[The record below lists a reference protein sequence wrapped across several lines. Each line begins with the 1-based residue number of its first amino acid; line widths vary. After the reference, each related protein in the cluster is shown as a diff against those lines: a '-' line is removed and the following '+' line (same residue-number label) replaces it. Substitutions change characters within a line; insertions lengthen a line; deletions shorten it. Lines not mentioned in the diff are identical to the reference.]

1 MALNEISYDG
11 KVYADQDIEEATGY
25 RKSTIVGDELPYDTF
40 EAEVWDYAYALLML
54 ADSGPKL
61 AMINADNRFM
71 LARLSSKRMESYTYG
86 APVTWTHRGKLV
98 LKQYLESIRRTGEY
112 KYLLSCV
119 SGIGLLA
126 KSRHYGGLYE
136 NALFSDVLAEIVG
149 GAFSYTVDT
158 QIASI
163 KIYGALPV
171 DNRRNNLK
179 KLLVA
184 TGAVL
189 QTNPDGSA
197 RFTGPDTT
205 SPVEIKDGDIFMGGS
220 VDIPTPYQAVK
231 ITEHAFAKTSN
242 DILTTLLDGE
252 AVGMN
257 IITPAGASVTGA
269 LVTFSDPMHDLAI
282 TGTTILESGVNYAVL
297 APSTSCTLTGY
308 KYSHTTRIVTAG
320 SLTASEQ
327 ATKRLDDNTLISLF
341 NVDTVAQRWLDYYSA
356 QKAVTMSVVWR
367 GEQPAG
373 AVVFADP
380 YDERAVGLIESQDV
394 RLSAKLAAD
403 TTAQVGKIPSISGN
417 TYEHVL
423 VVTQSGTVTIPAEA
437 KGKAQLVLISGG
449 HGGSSGFAGKVEH
462 GATESS
468 REGAGGP
475 VYLTKWYTPP
485 GPAAGGDSGDPGTG
499 ARILRVTLKNI
510 SPGQT
515 VLNVNIGAGG
525 PGGLFSDRENSPG
538 QSGGDT
544 TVGDYTTE
552 GAQESTTGYYD
563 PIDGVLYGAPGG
575 PGVPGGDGGGFGP
588 NTEGRIIPAKSVTG
602 FGQTFPGGNSVG
614 MTEKI
619 TKTNGKFDSDYGL
632 KEATAWGGYGG
643 GAAYGAKG
651 EDGTLTGAVCIASYS
666 TVSAKGAPGG
676 SGATALPPPVPS
688 TPGTGGFGGNGGGG
702 AGACG
707 SAMVKNNYDSYK
719 ASPAP
724 NFSVDENTMT
734 PGNGSDGGKGADGV
748 LLIYY

>member
-1 MALNEISYDG
+1 MAFNEIGYDG

-61 AMINADNRFM
+61 AMMNADGRFM

-98 LKQYLESIRRTGEY
+98 LRQFLESIRRTGEY

-149 GAFSYTVDT
+149 GAFPYTVDT

-189 QTNPDGSA
+189 QTNPDGSV

-269 LVTFSDPMHDLAI
+269 LVTFSDPMHDLAV

-356 QKAVTMSVVWR
+356 QKAVTMSVVWK

-423 VVTQSGTVTIPAEA
+423 VVTQSGTVTIPVEA

-449 HGGSSGFAGKVEH
+449 HGGSSGYAGAVGSGQTKSAQD
-462 GATESS
+462 GSN
-468 REGAGGP
+468 P
-475 VYLTKWYTPP
+475 VYRSKWFVPP
-485 GPAAGGDSGDPGTG
+485 GPAAGGKAGTPGGG
-499 ARILRVTLKNI
+499 ARILRVTLNDVVG
-510 SPGQT
+510 GQT
-515 VLNVNIGAGG
+515 VLNVNIGTGG
-525 PGGLFSDRENSPG
+525 LGGLFADGENAPG

-544 TVGDYTTE
+544 TVGDYTTA
-552 GAQESTTGYYD
+552 GAQETSTGYYD
-563 PIDGVLYGAPGG
+563 PINGVLYGAPGG
-575 PGVPGGDGGGFGP
+575 EGIPGGAGGGYDESS
-588 NTEGRIIPAKSVTG
+588 EGNVIPAESVTG
-602 FGQTFPGGNSVG
+602 FGQTFSGGNSVG
-614 MTEKI
+614 RSQSIEK
-619 TKTNGKFDSDYGL
+619 TSGRHDNGYGY

-643 GAAYGAKG
+643 GAAYGAAG
-651 EDGTLTGAVCIASYS
+651 ESGTLTGAAVSAGSDYA
-666 TVSAKGAPGG
+666 SAKGAPGG
-676 SGATALPPPVPS
+676 PGATALPPPVPS

-707 SAMVKNNYDSYK
+707 AAMVQNTYSKGQ
-719 ASPAP
+719 ASPVP
-724 NFSVDENTMT
+724 NFSVFSNTMVS
-734 PGNGSDGGKGADGV
+734 GNGSDGGKGADGV

>member
-1 MALNEISYDG
+1 MAFNEIGYDG

-25 RKSTIVGDELPYDTF
+25 RKSIIVGDELPYDTF

-61 AMINADNRFM
+61 AMINADGRFM

-98 LKQYLESIRRTGEY
+98 LRQFLESIRRTGEY

-149 GAFSYTVDT
+149 GAFPYTVDT

-189 QTNPDGSA
+189 QTNPDGSVH
-197 RFTGPDTT
+197 FTGPDTT

-231 ITEHAFAKTSN
+231 ITEHAFAKTPN

-252 AVGMN
+252 AVGMD

-269 LVTFSDPMHDLAI
+269 LVTFSDPMHDLTV
-282 TGTTILESGVNYAVL
+282 TGTTILESGANYAVL

-373 AVVFADP
+373 AVVFMDP
-380 YDERAVGLIESQDV
+380 YDNQAVGLIESQDV

-423 VVTQSGTVTIPAEA
+423 VVTQAGQVTIPAEA

-449 HGGSSGFAGKVEH
+449 HGGSSGYAGAVGSGQTKSAQD
-462 GATESS
+462 GSN
-468 REGAGGP
+468 P
-475 VYLTKWYTPP
+475 VYRSKWFVPP
-485 GPAAGGDSGDPGTG
+485 GPALGGKAGTPGGG
-499 ARILRVTLKNI
+499 ARILRVTLNDVVG
-510 SPGQT
+510 GQT
-515 VLNVNIGAGG
+515 VLNVNIGTGG
-525 PGGLFSDRENSPG
+525 LGGLFSDGENAPG

-544 TVGDYTTE
+544 TVGDYTTA
-552 GAQESTTGYYD
+552 GAQETSTGYYD
-563 PIDGVLYGAPGG
+563 PINGVLYGAPGG
-575 PGVPGGDGGGFGP
+575 EGIPGGAGGGFGE
-588 NTEGRIIPAKSVTG
+588 NSEGNIIPAESVTG
-602 FGQTFPGGNSVG
+602 FGQTFSGGNSVG
-614 MTEKI
+614 RSQSIEK
-619 TKTNGKFDSDYGL
+619 TSGRHDNGYGY

-643 GAAYGAKG
+643 GAAYGAAG
-651 EDGTLTGAVCIASYS
+651 ESGTLTGAAVSAGSDYA
-666 TVSAKGAPGG
+666 SAKGAPGG
-676 SGATALPPPVPS
+676 HGATALPPPVPS

-707 SAMVKNNYDSYK
+707 AAMVQNTYSKGQ
-719 ASPAP
+719 ASPVP
-724 NFSVDENTMT
+724 NFSVFSNTMVS
-734 PGNGSDGGKGADGV
+734 GNGSDGGKGADGV

>member
-1 MALNEISYDG
+1 MALNEIGYDG

-25 RKSTIVGDELPYDTF
+25 RKSTVVGDELPYDTF

-61 AMINADNRFM
+61 AMINADGRFM

-98 LKQYLESIRRTGEY
+98 LRQFLESIRRTGEY

-149 GAFSYTVDT
+149 GAFPYTVDT

-189 QTNPDGSA
+189 QTNPDGSV

-231 ITEHAFAKTSN
+231 ITEHAFAKTQN

-269 LVTFSDPMHDLAI
+269 LVTFSDPMHDLAV

-297 APSTSCTLTGY
+297 APSMACTLTGY

-423 VVTQSGTVTIPAEA
+423 VVTQSGTVTIPLEA

-449 HGGSSGFAGKVEH
+449 HGGSSGYAGAVGSGK
-462 GATESS
+462 
-468 REGAGGP
+468 
-475 VYLTKWYTPP
+475 TKSDQNGSNPIYRRKWFVPP
-485 GPAAGGDSGDPGTG
+485 GPAAGGKAGTPGGG
-499 ARILRVTLKNI
+499 ARILRVTLNDVVG
-510 SPGQT
+510 GQT
-515 VLNVNIGAGG
+515 VLNVNIGTGG
-525 PGGLFSDRENSPG
+525 LGGLFTDGENAPG

-544 TVGDYTTE
+544 TVGDYTTA
-552 GAQESTTGYYD
+552 GAQETSTGYYD
-563 PIDGVLYGAPGG
+563 PINGVLYGAPGG
-575 PGVPGGDGGGFGP
+575 EGIPGGAGGGYDESS
-588 NTEGRIIPAKSVTG
+588 EGNVIPAESVTG
-602 FGQTFPGGNSVG
+602 FGQTFSGGTSVG
-614 MTEKI
+614 MSQSIEKNSGRHD
-619 TKTNGKFDSDYGL
+619 NGYGY

-643 GAAYGAKG
+643 GAAYGAAG
-651 EDGTLTGAVCIASYS
+651 ESGTLTGAAVSAGSDYA
-666 TVSAKGAPGG
+666 SAKGAPGG
-676 SGATALPPPVPS
+676 HGATALPPPAPS

-702 AGACG
+702 AGSCG
-707 SAMVKNNYDSYK
+707 ASMVQNTYSKGQ
-719 ASPAP
+719 ASPVP
-724 NFSVDENTMT
+724 NFSVFSNTMVS
-734 PGNGSDGGKGADGV
+734 GNGSDGGKGADGV

>member
-1 MALNEISYDG
+1 MAFNEIGYDG
-11 KVYADQDIEEATGY
+11 KVYADQDIEDATGY
-25 RKSTIVGDELPYDTF
+25 RKSTVVGDELSYDTF
-40 EAEVWDYAYALLML
+40 EAEVWDYAYSLLML

-61 AMINADNRFM
+61 AMMNADGRFM
-71 LARLSSKRMESYTYG
+71 LARFSNKSMEAFTYG

-98 LKQYLESIRRTGEY
+98 LRQYLESIRRTGEY

-119 SGIGLLA
+119 SGIGLIA

-149 GAFSYTVDT
+149 GAFPYTVDT

-179 KLLVA
+179 RLLTA

-189 QTNPDGSA
+189 QTNADGSV
-197 RFTGPDTT
+197 RFTDPDTT

-231 ITEHAFAKTSN
+231 ITEHAFAKTPN

-269 LVTFSDPMHDLAI
+269 LVTFSDPMHDLAV

-297 APSTSCTLTGY
+297 APSMACTLTGY

-327 ATKRLDDNTLISLF
+327 ATKRLDDNTLVSLF
-341 NVDTVAQRWLDYYSA
+341 NVDAVAQRWLDYYSA
-356 QKAVTMSVVWR
+356 RKSVTMSVVWR

-380 YDERAVGLIESQDV
+380 YDEQAVGLIESQDV

-403 TTAQVGKIPSISGN
+403 TTVQVGKIPSISGN
-417 TYEHVL
+417 TYEHVM

-449 HGGSSGFAGKVEH
+449 HGGFSGYAGEVKS
-462 GATESS
+462 GKTESDQHGS
-468 REGAGGP
+468 DIIYRG
-475 VYLTKWYTPP
+475 KWYVPP
-485 GPAAGGDSGDPGTG
+485 GPALGGKAGTPGGG
-499 ARILRVTLKNI
+499 ARILRVTLNDVVG
-510 SPGQT
+510 GQT
-515 VLNVNIGAGG
+515 VLNVTIGTGG
-525 PGGLFSDRENSPG
+525 TGGLFADGENAPG

-544 TVGDYTTE
+544 TVGDYTTA
-552 GAQESTTGYYD
+552 GAQETSTGYYD
-563 PIDGVLYGAPGG
+563 PINGVLYGAPGG
-575 PGVPGGDGGGFGP
+575 AGIPGGAGGGYDESS
-588 NTEGRIIPAKSVTG
+588 EGNVIPAESVTG
-602 FGQTFPGGNSVG
+602 FGQTFSGGTSVG
-614 MTEKI
+614 MSQKVAQSSGRYDT
-619 TKTNGKFDSDYGL
+619 GYGY

-643 GAAYGAKG
+643 GAAYGANG
-651 EDGTLTGAVCIASYS
+651 ENGTITDAQALASTGYAV
-666 TVSAKGAPGG
+666 AKGASGG
-676 SGATALPPPVPS
+676 KGATALPPPVPS

-707 SAMVKNNYDSYK
+707 SAQVENNYASNV
-719 ASPAP
+719 ASPVPTFEARGGA
-724 NFSVDENTMT
+724 MT
-734 PGNGSDGGKGADGV
+734 AGNGSDGGNGADGV

>member
-1 MALNEISYDG
+1 MAFNEIGYDG

-25 RKSTIVGDELPYDTF
+25 RKSTVVGDELAYDTF
-40 EAEVWDYAYALLML
+40 EAEVWDYAYSLLML

-61 AMINADNRFM
+61 AMMNADGRFM
-71 LARLSSKRMESYTYG
+71 LARFSNKPMEAFTYG
-86 APVTWTHRGKLV
+86 APVTWTHQGKLV
-98 LKQYLESIRRTGEY
+98 LKQYLESIRRTGKH

-119 SGIGLLA
+119 SGIGLIA
-126 KSRHYGGLYE
+126 KSLHYGGLYE
-136 NALFSDVLAEIVG
+136 NVTFSNILSDIIG
-149 GAFSYTVDT
+149 GAFPFTVDSA
-158 QIASI
+158 IANVAV
-163 KIYGALPV
+163 YGWLPV

-179 KLLVA
+179 RLLTA

-189 QTNPDGSA
+189 QTNPDGSV

-205 SPVEIKDGDIFMGGS
+205 NPVEIKDGDIFMGGS

-231 ITEHAFAKTSN
+231 ITEHAFAKTPN

-269 LVTFSDPMHDLAI
+269 LVTFSDPMHDLAV

-297 APSTSCTLTGY
+297 APSMTCTLTGY

-327 ATKRLDDNTLISLF
+327 ATKRLDDNTLVSLF

-373 AVVFADP
+373 AVVFMDP
-380 YDERAVGLIESQDV
+380 YDKQAVGLIESQDV
-394 RLSAKLAAD
+394 RLSAKLVAD
-403 TTAQVGKIPSISGN
+403 TTVQAGKIPSISGN

-437 KGKAQLVLISGG
+437 KDKAQLVLISGG
-449 HGGSSGFAGKVEH
+449 HGGSSGYAGAVGSGKTKSDQSGSNVIYRSKWFA
-462 GATESS
+462 
-468 REGAGGP
+468 
-475 VYLTKWYTPP
+475 PP
-485 GPAAGGDSGDPGTG
+485 GPAAGGKAGTPGGG
-499 ARILRVTLKNI
+499 ARILRVTLNDVAG
-510 SPGQT
+510 GQT
-515 VLNVNIGAGG
+515 VLNVNLGTGG
-525 PGGLFSDRENSPG
+525 LGGLFADGENAPG

-544 TVGDYTTE
+544 TVDSYTTE
-552 GAQESTTGYYD
+552 GAQETSTGYYD
-563 PIDGVLYGAPGG
+563 PINGVLYGAPGG
-575 PGVPGGDGGGFGP
+575 EGIPGGAGGGYGE
-588 NTEGRIIPAKSVTG
+588 NSEGNVIPAESVTG
-602 FGQTFPGGNSVG
+602 FGQTFSGGTSVG
-614 MTEKI
+614 MSQSIEK
-619 TKTNGKFDSDYGL
+619 TSGRYDNGYGY

-643 GAAYGAKG
+643 GAAYGAAG
-651 EDGTLTGAVCIASYS
+651 ESGTLAGADAAAGSNYAS
-666 TVSAKGAPGG
+666 AQGAPGG
-676 SGATALPPPVPS
+676 PGATALPPPVPS

-707 SAMVKNNYDSYK
+707 ASMVQNNYSSSQ
-719 ASPAP
+719 AAPAP
-724 NFSVDENTMT
+724 HFSVAPNTMT

>member
-1 MALNEISYDG
+1 MAFNEIGYDG

-61 AMINADNRFM
+61 AMINADGRFM
-71 LARLSSKRMESYTYG
+71 LARFSNKPMEAFTYG
-86 APVTWTHRGKLV
+86 APVTWTHQGKLV

-136 NALFSDVLAEIVG
+136 NVLFSDVLADIIG
-149 GAFSYTVDT
+149 GALPYTVDA
-158 QIASI
+158 QIAAI
-163 KIYGALPV
+163 KIYGVLPV

-179 KLLVA
+179 RLLTA

-189 QTNPDGSA
+189 QTNPDGSV
-197 RFTGPDTT
+197 RFAAPDTT

-220 VDIPTPYQAVK
+220 VDHPTPYQAVK
-231 ITEHAFAKTSN
+231 ITEHAFAKTPN

-269 LVTFSDPMHDLAI
+269 LVTFSDPMHDLAV

-297 APSTSCTLTGY
+297 APSMACTLTGY

-320 SLTASEQ
+320 SLLASEQ
-327 ATKRLDDNTLISLF
+327 ATKRLDDNTLVSLF

-356 QKAVTMSVVWR
+356 QEAVTMSVVWR

-394 RLSAKLAAD
+394 RLSAKLATD
-403 TTAQVGKIPSISGN
+403 TTVQAGKIPALSGN
-417 TYEHVL
+417 TYDHVL
-423 VVTQSGTVTIPAEA
+423 VVTQSGQVTIPAEA

-449 HGGSSGFAGKVEH
+449 PGGSSGC
-462 GATESS
+462 
-468 REGAGGP
+468 AGGVPDGTVESKTSGTSTVYRTKSYVP
-475 VYLTKWYTPP
+475 VGRAMGGNP
-485 GPAAGGDSGDPGTG
+485 GAPGGA
-499 ARILRVTLKNI
+499 ARILRVSVNVT
-510 SPGQT
+510 PGQ
-515 VLNVNIGAGG
+515 VLSVTIGEGG
-525 PGGLFSDRENSPG
+525 AGGLFSDGENTPG
-538 QSGGDT
+538 QNGGDT
-544 TVGDYTTE
+544 IVGEYTTADVQASE
-552 GAQESTTGYYD
+552 NGYYD
-563 PIDGVLYGAPGG
+563 PLDGVLYGSPGAE
-575 PGVPGGDGGGFGP
+575 GVPGGAGGGYDAENRQILQAEDVIASGQVFKGGASIGP
-588 NTEGRIIPAKSVTG
+588 DQSIE
-602 FGQTFPGGNSVG
+602 
-614 MTEKI
+614 
-619 TKTNGKFDSDYGL
+619 
-632 KEATAWGGYGG
+632 KEAGSASAGYGYKYAAATGSYGG
-643 GAAYGAKG
+643 GAAYGANG
-651 EDGTLTGAVCIASYS
+651 EDGSMNGAKATASSSGPY
-666 TVSAKGAPGG
+666 ALGAIGGKGAD
-676 SGATALPPPVPS
+676 ALPPPAPS
-688 TPGTGGFGGNGGGG
+688 IPGTGGGAGNGGGA
-702 AGACG
+702 AGQCG
-707 SAMVKNNYDSYK
+707 EAYVENNYYTSS
-719 ASPAP
+719 ASPSPTFFA
-724 NFSVDENTMT
+724 EANTKT
-734 PGNGSDGGKGADGV
+734 PGNGSDGGKGANGA

>member
-1 MALNEISYDG
+1 MAFNEIGYDG

-25 RKSTIVGDELPYDTF
+25 RKSIIVGDELPYDTF

-61 AMINADNRFM
+61 AMINADGRFM

-98 LKQYLESIRRTGEY
+98 LRQFLESIRRTGEY

-149 GAFSYTVDT
+149 GAFPYTVDT

-189 QTNPDGSA
+189 QTNPDGSV

-231 ITEHAFAKTSN
+231 ITEHAFAKTPN

-252 AVGMN
+252 AVGMD

-356 QKAVTMSVVWR
+356 QKAVTMSVVWK

-373 AVVFADP
+373 AVVFSDP
-380 YDERAVGLIESQDV
+380 YDEQAVGLIESQDV

-449 HGGSSGFAGKVEH
+449 HGGSSGYAGAVGSGK
-462 GATESS
+462 
-468 REGAGGP
+468 
-475 VYLTKWYTPP
+475 TKSDQDGSNPIYRRKWFVPP
-485 GPAAGGDSGDPGTG
+485 GPALGGKAGTPGGG
-499 ARILRVTLKNI
+499 ARILRVTLNDVVG
-510 SPGQT
+510 GQT

-525 PGGLFSDRENSPG
+525 LGGLFTDGENAPG

-544 TVGDYTTE
+544 TVGDYTTA
-552 GAQESTTGYYD
+552 GAQETSTGYYD
-563 PIDGVLYGAPGG
+563 PINGVLYGAPGG
-575 PGVPGGDGGGFGP
+575 EGIPGGASGGYDESS
-588 NTEGRIIPAKSVTG
+588 EGNVIPAESVTG
-602 FGQTFPGGNSVG
+602 FGQTFSGGNSVG
-614 MTEKI
+614 MSQSIEK
-619 TKTNGKFDSDYGL
+619 TSGRYDNGYGY

-643 GAAYGAKG
+643 GAAYGAAG
-651 EDGTLTGAVCIASYS
+651 ESGTLTGAAVSAGSDYA
-666 TVSAKGAPGG
+666 SAKGAPGG
-676 SGATALPPPVPS
+676 HGATALPPPVPS

-707 SAMVKNNYDSYK
+707 AAMVQNTYSKGQ
-719 ASPAP
+719 ASPVP
-724 NFSVDENTMT
+724 NFSVFSNTMVS
-734 PGNGSDGGKGADGV
+734 GNGSDGGKGADGV

>member
-1 MALNEISYDG
+1 MAFNEIGYDG

-25 RKSTIVGDELPYDTF
+25 RKSTVVGDELSYDTF
-40 EAEVWDYAYALLML
+40 EAEVWDYAYSLLML

-61 AMINADNRFM
+61 AMMNADGRFM
-71 LARLSSKRMESYTYG
+71 LARFSNKSMEAFTYG

-98 LKQYLESIRRTGEY
+98 LRQYLESIRRTGKH

-119 SGIGLLA
+119 SGIGLIA

-149 GAFSYTVDT
+149 GAFPYTVDT

-179 KLLVA
+179 RLLTA

-189 QTNPDGSA
+189 QTNADGSV
-197 RFTGPDTT
+197 RFAAPDTT
-205 SPVEIKDGDIFMGGS
+205 SPVEIKDGDIYMGGS

-231 ITEHAFAKTSN
+231 ITEHAFAKTPN

-269 LVTFSDPMHDLAI
+269 LVTFSDPMHDLAV

-297 APSTSCTLTGY
+297 APSMTCTLTGY

-327 ATKRLDDNTLISLF
+327 ATKRLDDNTLVSLF

-356 QKAVTMSVVWR
+356 RKSVTMSVVWR

-403 TTAQVGKIPSISGN
+403 TTVQAGKIPSISGN

-437 KGKAQLVLISGG
+437 KDKAQLVLISGG
-449 HGGSSGFAGKVEH
+449 HGGSSGYAGKTKD
-462 GATESS
+462 GTTGS
-468 REGAGGP
+468 RQEGTGS
-475 VYLTKWYTPP
+475 VFRRKWYIPP
-485 GPAAGGDSGDPGTG
+485 GPAEGGAAGSPGAG
-499 ARILRVTLKNI
+499 ARILRVTLD
-510 SPGQT
+510 SVVGGQT
-515 VLNVNIGAGG
+515 TLSVTIGAGG
-525 PGGLFSDRENSPG
+525 PGGLFSAGENAPG

-544 TVGDYTTE
+544 TAGDYTTA
-552 GAQESTTGYYD
+552 GAQESVTGYYD
-563 PIDGVLYGAPGG
+563 PINGVLYGAPGG
-575 PGVPGGDGGGFGP
+575 DGVPGGAGGGSDESGDV
-588 NTEGRIIPAKSVTG
+588 NTIPAESVTG
-602 FGQTFPGGNSVG
+602 FGQTFPGGASVG
-614 MTEKI
+614 MSKHVTSE
-619 TKTNGKFDSDYGL
+619 NGVASSGYGY
-632 KEATAWGGYGG
+632 KEANAYGSFGG
-643 GAAYGAKG
+643 GAAYGSAG
-651 EDGTLTGAVCIASYS
+651 EDGGMSGYTARTYSDAAFATGAKGG
-666 TVSAKGAPGG
+666 KGAD
-676 SGATALPPPVPS
+676 ALPPPVPS
-688 TPGTGGFGGNGGGG
+688 ARGTGGFGGNGGGG

-707 SAMVKNNYDSYK
+707 AAMVRNNYTAGT
-719 ASPAP
+719 ASPVP
-724 NFSVDENTMT
+724 NFSAGQGIMT
-734 PGNGSDGGKGADGV
+734 PGNGSDGGDGADGV

>member
-1 MALNEISYDG
+1 MAFNEIGYDG

-25 RKSTIVGDELPYDTF
+25 RKSTIVGDELAYDTF

-61 AMINADNRFM
+61 AMMNADGRFM

-98 LKQYLESIRRTGEY
+98 LRQYLESIRRTGEY

-149 GAFSYTVDT
+149 GAFPYIVDT

-189 QTNPDGSA
+189 QTNPDGSV
-197 RFTGPDTT
+197 RFTDPDTT

-231 ITEHAFAKTSN
+231 ITEHAFAKTPN

-269 LVTFSDPMHDLAI
+269 LVTFGDPMHDLAI

-423 VVTQSGTVTIPAEA
+423 VVTQSGQVTIPAEA
-437 KGKAQLVLISGG
+437 KGKVQLVLISGG
-449 HGGSSGFAGKVEH
+449 HGGSSGYAGEVKS
-462 GATESS
+462 GTTKSNQFES
-468 REGAGGP
+468 GGWI
-475 VYLTKWYTPP
+475 YKTKSYIPP
-485 GPAAGGDSGDPGTG
+485 GQTSGGKAGEPGAG
-499 ARILRVTLKNI
+499 ARILRITLNDVVG
-510 SPGQT
+510 GQT
-515 VLNVNIGAGG
+515 VLNANIGTGG
-525 PGGLFSDRENSPG
+525 LGGLFADGENAPG

-544 TVGDYTTE
+544 TVDSYTTE
-552 GAQESTTGYYD
+552 GAQETSTGYYD
-563 PIDGVLYGAPGG
+563 PINGVLYGAPGG
-575 PGVPGGDGGGFGP
+575 AGIPGGAGGGYSG
-588 NTEGRIIPAKSVTG
+588 NTETDIIPAESVSG
-602 FGQTFPGGNSVG
+602 FGQTFPGGNSFGRSHKVEDTG
-614 MTEKI
+614 GSST
-619 TKTNGKFDSDYGL
+619 YGGVV
-632 KEATAWGGYGG
+632 ARAYGGYGG
-643 GAAYGAKG
+643 GAAYGAAG
-651 EDGTLTGAVCIASYS
+651 EDGSTNASASAASNGGWATGAE
-666 TVSAKGAPGG
+666 GG
-676 SGATALPPPVPS
+676 KGATASPPPVPL
-688 TPGTGGFGGNGGGG
+688 TPGTGGYGGNGGGG

-707 SAMVKNNYDSYK
+707 YALMSNNYQT
-719 ASPAP
+719 SPAP
-724 NFSVDENTMT
+724 YFSVSGNTMT
-734 PGNGSDGGKGADGV
+734 PGNGSDGGKGANGV

>member
-1 MALNEISYDG
+1 MAFNEIGYDG

-25 RKSTIVGDELPYDTF
+25 RKSTIVGDELTYDTF
-40 EAEVWDYAYALLML
+40 EAEVWDYAYSLLML

-61 AMINADNRFM
+61 AMMNADGRFM
-71 LARLSSKRMESYTYG
+71 LARFSNKSMEAFTYG

-98 LKQYLESIRRTGEY
+98 LRQYLESIRRTGKH

-119 SGIGLLA
+119 SGIGLIA

-149 GAFSYTVDT
+149 GAFPYTVDT

-179 KLLVA
+179 RLLTA

-189 QTNPDGSA
+189 QTNPDGSV

-220 VDIPTPYQAVK
+220 VDHPTPYQAVK
-231 ITEHAFAKTSN
+231 ITEHAFAKTPN

-269 LVTFSDPMHDLAI
+269 LVTFSDPMHDLAV

-403 TTAQVGKIPSISGN
+403 TTVQVGKIPSISGN

-449 HGGSSGFAGKVEH
+449 HGDSSGYAGKANSGNITNKQFETGSGIQKYKTFV
-462 GATESS
+462 
-468 REGAGGP
+468 
-475 VYLTKWYTPP
+475 PP
-485 GPAAGGDSGDPGTG
+485 GASEGGKAGDPGAG
-499 ARILRVTLKNI
+499 ARIIRVTLSNVI
-510 SPGQT
+510 GGQT
-515 VLNVNIGAGG
+515 VLSVTIGDGGAGG
-525 PGGLFSDRENSPG
+525 LFADGENSPG

-544 TVGDYTTE
+544 VVDSYSTA
-552 GAQESTTGYYD
+552 GAQETSTGYYD
-563 PIDGVLYGAPGG
+563 PINGVLYGAPGG
-575 PGVPGGDGGGFGP
+575 GGIPGGAGGGYSK
-588 NTEGRIIPAKSVTG
+588 NVEADVIPAESVSG
-602 FGQTFPGGNSVG
+602 FGQIFPGGLSVG
-614 MTEKI
+614 MSHKVE
-619 TKTNGKFDSDYGL
+619 NESYVSPHGYAQALAYGS
-632 KEATAWGGYGG
+632 YGG
-643 GAAYGAKG
+643 GAAYGAAG
-651 EDGTLTGAVCIASYS
+651 ENGETSGTETVVSEIVCR
-666 TVSAKGAPGG
+666 AKGAIGG
-676 SGATALPPPVPS
+676 RGATASPPPVPS
-688 TPGTGGFGGNGGGG
+688 ARGTGGYGGNGGGG

-707 SAMVKNNYDSYK
+707 YARVYNPYRKSDE
-719 ASPAP
+719 SPVP
-724 NFSVDENTMT
+724 NFSVSANTMT
-734 PGNGSDGGKGADGV
+734 PGNGSNGGKGADGV
-748 LLIYY
+748 LLVYY

>member
-1 MALNEISYDG
+1 MAFNEIGYDG

-25 RKSTIVGDELPYDTF
+25 RKSTVVGDELPYDTF

-61 AMINADNRFM
+61 AMMNADGRFM

-98 LKQYLESIRRTGEY
+98 LRQFLESIRRTGEY

-149 GAFSYTVDT
+149 GAFPYTVDT

-189 QTNPDGSA
+189 QTNPDGSV

-231 ITEHAFAKTSN
+231 ITEHAFAKTPN
-242 DILTTLLDGE
+242 DILTTLLEGE
-252 AVGMN
+252 AIGMN

-269 LVTFSDPMHDLAI
+269 LVTFSDPMHDLAV

-356 QKAVTMSVVWR
+356 QKAVTMSVVWK

-403 TTAQVGKIPSISGN
+403 TTVQVGKIPSISGN
-417 TYEHVL
+417 TYNHVL

-449 HGGSSGFAGKVEH
+449 HGGSSGYAGAV
-462 GATESS
+462 GS
-468 REGAGGP
+468 GQ
-475 VYLTKWYTPP
+475 TKSAQDGSNPIYRSKWFVPP
-485 GPAAGGDSGDPGTG
+485 GPALGGKAGTPGGG
-499 ARILRVTLKNI
+499 ARILRVTL
-510 SPGQT
+510 SDVVGGQT
-515 VLNVNIGAGG
+515 ALNVNIGTGG
-525 PGGLFSDRENSPG
+525 LGGLFTDGENAPG

-544 TVGDYTTE
+544 TVGDYTTA
-552 GAQESTTGYYD
+552 GAQETDTGYYD
-563 PIDGVLYGAPGG
+563 PINGVLYGAPGG
-575 PGVPGGDGGGFGP
+575 EGIPGGAGGGFGE
-588 NTEGRIIPAKSVTG
+588 NSEGNIIPAESVTG
-602 FGQTFPGGNSVG
+602 FGQTFSGGTSVG
-614 MTEKI
+614 MSQSIEKNSGRHD
-619 TKTNGKFDSDYGL
+619 NGYGY

-643 GAAYGAKG
+643 GAAYGAAG
-651 EDGTLTGAVCIASYS
+651 ESGTLTGASVAAGSDYA
-666 TVSAKGAPGG
+666 SAKGAPGG
-676 SGATALPPPVPS
+676 HGATALPPPVPS

-707 SAMVKNNYDSYK
+707 AAMVQNTYSKGQ
-719 ASPAP
+719 ASPVP
-724 NFSVDENTMT
+724 NFSVFSNTMVS
-734 PGNGSDGGKGADGV
+734 GNGSDGGKGADGV

>member
-1 MALNEISYDG
+1 MAFNEIGYDG

-25 RKSTIVGDELPYDTF
+25 RKSIIVGDELPYDTF

-61 AMINADNRFM
+61 AMINADGRFM

-98 LKQYLESIRRTGEY
+98 LRQFLESIRRTGEY

-136 NALFSDVLAEIVG
+136 NALFSDVLTEIVG
-149 GAFSYTVDT
+149 GAFPYTVDT

-189 QTNPDGSA
+189 QTNPDGSV

-231 ITEHAFAKTSN
+231 ITEHAFAKTAN

-356 QKAVTMSVVWR
+356 QKAVTMSVVWK

-373 AVVFADP
+373 AVVFSDP
-380 YDERAVGLIESQDV
+380 YDEQAVGLIESQDV

-403 TTAQVGKIPSISGN
+403 TTVQSGKIPSISGN

-449 HGGSSGFAGKVEH
+449 HGGSSGYAGAV
-462 GATESS
+462 GS
-468 REGAGGP
+468 GN
-475 VYLTKWYTPP
+475 TKSAQDGSNPIYRRKWFVPP
-485 GPAAGGDSGDPGTG
+485 GPAAGGKAGTPGGG
-499 ARILRVTLKNI
+499 ARILRVTLNDVVG
-510 SPGQT
+510 GQT
-515 VLNVNIGAGG
+515 VLNVNIGTGG
-525 PGGLFSDRENSPG
+525 LGGLFADGENAPG

-544 TVGDYTTE
+544 TVGDYTTA
-552 GAQESTTGYYD
+552 GAQETSTGYYD
-563 PIDGVLYGAPGG
+563 PINGVLYGAPGG
-575 PGVPGGDGGGFGP
+575 EGIPGGAGGGYDESS
-588 NTEGRIIPAKSVTG
+588 EGNVIPAESVTG
-602 FGQTFPGGNSVG
+602 FGQTFSGGNSVG
-614 MTEKI
+614 MSQSIEK
-619 TKTNGKFDSDYGL
+619 TSGRHDNGYGY

-643 GAAYGAKG
+643 GAAYGAAG
-651 EDGTLTGAVCIASYS
+651 ESGTLTGAAVSAGSDYA
-666 TVSAKGAPGG
+666 SAKGAPGG
-676 SGATALPPPVPS
+676 PGATALPPPVPS

-707 SAMVKNNYDSYK
+707 AAMVQNTYSKGQ
-719 ASPAP
+719 ASPVP
-724 NFSVDENTMT
+724 NFSVFSNTMVS
-734 PGNGSDGGKGADGV
+734 GNGSDGGKGADGV

>member
-1 MALNEISYDG
+1 MAFNEIGYDG

-25 RKSTIVGDELPYDTF
+25 RKSIIVGDELPYDTF

-61 AMINADNRFM
+61 AMINADGRFM

-98 LKQYLESIRRTGEY
+98 LRQFLESIRRTGEY

-149 GAFSYTVDT
+149 GAFPYTVDT

-189 QTNPDGSA
+189 QTNPDGSV

-231 ITEHAFAKTSN
+231 ITEHAFAKTPN

-252 AVGMN
+252 AIGMN

-269 LVTFSDPMHDLAI
+269 LVTFSDPMHDLAV

-356 QKAVTMSVVWR
+356 QKAVTMSVVWK

-449 HGGSSGFAGKVEH
+449 HGGSSGYAGAVGSGKTKSAQD
-462 GATESS
+462 GSN
-468 REGAGGP
+468 P
-475 VYLTKWYTPP
+475 VYRSKWFVPP
-485 GPAAGGDSGDPGTG
+485 GPAAGGKAGTPGSG
-499 ARILRVTLKNI
+499 ARILRVTL
-510 SPGQT
+510 SDVVGGQT
-515 VLNVNIGAGG
+515 ALNVNIGTGG
-525 PGGLFSDRENSPG
+525 LGGLFTDGENAPG

-544 TVGDYTTE
+544 TVGDYTTA
-552 GAQESTTGYYD
+552 GAQETDTGYYD
-563 PIDGVLYGAPGG
+563 PINGVLYGAPGG
-575 PGVPGGDGGGFGP
+575 EGIPGGAGGGYDESA
-588 NTEGRIIPAKSVTG
+588 EGNIIPAESVTG
-602 FGQTFPGGNSVG
+602 FGQTFSGGNSVG
-614 MTEKI
+614 RSQSIEK
-619 TKTNGKFDSDYGL
+619 TSGRHDNGYGY

-643 GAAYGAKG
+643 GAAYGAAG
-651 EDGTLTGAVCIASYS
+651 ESGTLTGAAVSAGSDYA
-666 TVSAKGAPGG
+666 SAKGAPGG
-676 SGATALPPPVPS
+676 HGATALPPPVPS

-707 SAMVKNNYDSYK
+707 AAMVQNTYSKGQ
-719 ASPAP
+719 ASPVP
-724 NFSVDENTMT
+724 NFSVFSNTMVS
-734 PGNGSDGGKGADGV
+734 GNGSDGGKGADGV

>member
-1 MALNEISYDG
+1 MAFNEIGYDG

-25 RKSTIVGDELPYDTF
+25 RKSTVVGDELPYDTF

-61 AMINADNRFM
+61 AMMNADGRFM

-98 LKQYLESIRRTGEY
+98 LRQFLESIRRTGEY

-149 GAFSYTVDT
+149 GAFPYTVDT

-189 QTNPDGSA
+189 QTNPDGSV

-231 ITEHAFAKTSN
+231 ITEHAFAKTPN

-356 QKAVTMSVVWR
+356 QKAVTMSVVWK

-403 TTAQVGKIPSISGN
+403 TTVQVGKIPSISGN

-423 VVTQSGTVTIPAEA
+423 VVTQSGQVTIPAEA

-449 HGGSSGFAGKVEH
+449 HGGSSGYAGKANSGNTTNKQFETGSGIQKYKTFV
-462 GATESS
+462 
-468 REGAGGP
+468 
-475 VYLTKWYTPP
+475 PP
-485 GPAAGGDSGDPGTG
+485 GASEGGKAGDPGAG
-499 ARILRVTLKNI
+499 ARILRVTLSNVI
-510 SPGQT
+510 GGQT
-515 VLNVNIGAGG
+515 ILNVIIGAGG
-525 PGGLFSDRENSPG
+525 AGGLFADGENSPG

-544 TVGDYTTE
+544 VVDSYSTA
-552 GAQESTTGYYD
+552 GAQETSTGYYD
-563 PIDGVLYGAPGG
+563 PINGVLYGAPGG
-575 PGVPGGDGGGFGP
+575 GGIPGGAGGGYSG
-588 NTEGRIIPAKSVTG
+588 NAEADVIPAESVSG
-602 FGQTFPGGNSVG
+602 FGQIFPGGLSVG
-614 MTEKI
+614 MSHKVENKSYVSPH
-619 TKTNGKFDSDYGL
+619 GYAQAFACGS
-632 KEATAWGGYGG
+632 YGG
-643 GAAYGAKG
+643 GAAYGAAG
-651 EDGTLTGAVCIASYS
+651 ENGETSGTETVVSERVC
-666 TVSAKGAPGG
+666 SAKGAIGG
-676 SGATALPPPVPS
+676 RGATASPPPVPS
-688 TPGTGGFGGNGGGG
+688 ARGTGGYGGNGGGG

-707 SAMVKNNYDSYK
+707 YARVYNSYRK
-719 ASPAP
+719 SDESPVP
-724 NFSVDENTMT
+724 NFSVSANTMT